1 MQGWRLHPSGRLLL
15 GGVKEFADGSLG
27 SRTALMWQA
36 YADDSSNLG
45 TRTVELGPLLQMAQA
60 AHDAGGVLS

>member
-1 MQGWRLHPSGRLLL
+1 
-15 GGVKEFADGSLG
+15 
-27 SRTALMWQA
+27 MWQP

-60 AHDAGGVLS
+60 AHDAGEALFCRCDDQAVG